1 MNREQR
7 RAASRKQPSA
17 ARGLTKTQRINAL
30 IRNGIT
36 PDDVHKA
43 YEEGWHE
50 GFQQA
55 APNITR
61 TVYAAAVLA
70 MRDEKPRWG
79 RKRCKR
85 MLENL
90 DRHVIETLNSKEAID
105 RVWNEIGLLMDFQDP
120 IDPIKEA

>member
-1 MNREQR
+1 M
-7 RAASRKQPSA
+7 PSA
-17 ARGLTKTQRINAL
+17 ARGLTKTQRMNAL

-36 PDDVHKA
+36 PEDVHKA
-43 YEEGWHE
+43 YQEGYNE

-61 TVYAAAVLA
+61 TIYAAAVLA
-70 MRDEKPRWG
+70 LRDEKDRWG

-90 DRHVIETLNSKEAID
+90 DRHVIETLNSQEAID
-105 RVWNEIGLLMDFQDP
+105 RVWKEIGLIMDFQDP
-120 IDPIKEA
+120 VEPIKEA